1 MKIKN
6 KKAFFNYEI
15 SDPFEAGVVLTG
27 AEVKSVKSGR
37 IDLSNAY
44 VKIIN
49 GELWL
54 VGADIPK
61 YRYDGSEQY
70 DAQRSRKLLVKKTE
84 IEQIE
89 SSLRQK
95 RLTLIPLSVYT
106 TRGKVKV
113 EVGYGRGRKRHEKK
127 AREKERDLDKELLY
141 QKRKYMV

>member
-15 SDPFEAGVVLTG
+15 SDPFEAGIVLTG
-27 AEVKSVKSGR
+27 SEVKSIKSGR

-44 VKIIN
+44 VKIIR

-54 VGADIPK
+54 VGAEIPK
-61 YRYDGSEQY
+61 YKYDGSEQY
-70 DAQRSRKLLVKKTE
+70 DSQRSRKLLVKKKE

-89 SSLRQK
+89 SKLRQK
-95 RLTLIPLSVYT
+95 RLSLIPLSAYT

-113 EVGYGRGRKRHEKK
+113 EVGYGRGRKRHEKQ
-127 AREKERDLDKELLY
+127 AREKERDLDRELLY
-141 QKRKYMV
+141 QKRKFMI

>member
-15 SDPFEAGVVLTG
+15 SDPFEAGIVLTG
-27 AEVKSVKSGR
+27 AEVKSIKSGR

-54 VGADIPK
+54 VGADIPRYK
-61 YRYDGSEQY
+61 YDGSENY
-70 DAQRSRKLLVKKTE
+70 DAQRSRKLLVKKKE
-84 IEQIE
+84 LEDIE
-89 SSLRQK
+89 STLRQK

-106 TRGKVKV
+106 TRGKVKL
-113 EVGYGRGRKRHEKK
+113 EVGFGRGRKRHEKK
-127 AREKERDLDKELLY
+127 AREKDRDLERELLY
-141 QKRKYMV
+141 EKRKYMV

>member
-27 AEVKSVKSGR
+27 SEVKSIKSGR

-44 VKIIN
+44 VKIIK

-54 VGADIPK
+54 VGAEIPK
-61 YRYDGSEQY
+61 YKHDGSEQY
-70 DAQRSRKLLVKKTE
+70 DSQRSRKLLVKKRE

-89 SSLRQK
+89 SKLRQK
-95 RLTLIPLSVYT
+95 RLSLIPLSVYT